1 MNTMTIKEFC
11 DGYNKL
17 ATQLQDKYIK
27 DNIKIKKYVPFLTKV
42 TYAKNLARVSMIDHE
57 SGNIHVNSATGY
69 LQFVRAVIELYTDL
83 KIENPA
89 FYEEYDMLKSSGVL
103 DKLMIGEEKVPPI
116 IPMSELAEFKDLVT
130 MAKSDVMTNKAT
142 TRAFIESQVDRFAML
157 TSGVLAPM
165 LDGVKDTIANL
176 DDVKVKRWIKPIV
189 TAINK
194 QNKAN

>member
-1 MNTMTIKEFC
+1 MTIKEFC

-17 ATQLQDKYIK
+17 AIQLQDKYIK
-27 DNIKIKKYVPFLTKV
+27 DNIRIKKYVPFLTKV
-42 TYAKNLARVSMIDHE
+42 TYAENLARTSMVNKE
-57 SGNIHVNSATGY
+57 TGNIHVNSAAGY

-89 FYEEYDMLKSSGVL
+89 FYEEYDMLKSSGIL
-103 DKLMIGEEKVPPI
+103 DKLIVGSSKE
-116 IPMSELAEFKDLVT
+116 IPSLITADELAEFNSLCD

-157 TSGVLAPM
+157 TSGILAPM

-176 DDVKVKRWIKPIV
+176 DDVKVKKWIKPIV

-194 QNKAN
+194 QNKNA

>member
-1 MNTMTIKEFC
+1 MTIKEFC

-42 TYAKNLARVSMIDHE
+42 TYAENLTRVSMVDRE
-57 SGNIHVNSATGY
+57 SGNIHVNSAAGY

-89 FYEEYDMLKSSGVL
+89 FYEEYDMLKSSGIL
-103 DKLMIGEEKVPPI
+103 DKLIVGSSKEVPSL
-116 IPMSELAEFKDLVT
+116 IPAGELAEFNTLCD

-176 DDVKVKRWIKPIV
+176 DDVKVKKWIKPIV

>member
-1 MNTMTIKEFC
+1 MV
-11 DGYNKL
+11 D
-17 ATQLQDKYIK
+17 
-27 DNIKIKKYVPFLTKV
+27 
-42 TYAKNLARVSMIDHE
+42 RE
-57 SGNIHVNSATGY
+57 SGNIHVNSAAGY
-69 LQFVRAVIELYTDL
+69 LQFVRAVIKLYTDL

-89 FYEEYDMLKSSGVL
+89 FYEEYDMLKSSGIL
-103 DKLMIGEEKVPPI
+103 DKLIVGSSKEVPSL
-116 IPMSELAEFKDLVT
+116 IPAGELAEFNTLCD

-142 TRAFIESQVDRFAML
+142 TRAFIESQIDRFAML

-176 DDVKVKRWIKPIV
+176 DDVKVKKWIKPIV

>member
-1 MNTMTIKEFC
+1 MTIKEFC

-42 TYAKNLARVSMIDHE
+42 TYAENLARVSMVDHE
-57 SGNIHVNSATGY
+57 SGNIHVNSAAGY
-69 LQFVRAVIELYTDL
+69 LRFIRAVIELYTDL

-165 LDGVKDTIANL
+165 LDSVKDTIANL